1 MICGAMIGRPE
12 PSEFSEYY
20 LNYINAVNGD
30 DPVAELEDQ
39 FKKMQET
46 FSEISDERSLH
57 RYAPGKWSIRQ
68 LVSHISD
75 AERMFVF
82 RAMWFARG
90 FETALPSFDQE
101 IAARGAEAERLSWAS
116 NVQELQDVRL
126 ATISFFRNLPE
137 TAWLR
142 SGIASDKRVSVR
154 ALAFIVA
161 GHAAYH
167 LDRLRKDYL

>member
-1 MICGAMIGRPE
+1 MIGRPE
-12 PSEFSEYY
+12 STEFAEYY
-20 LNYINAVNGD
+20 LNYINAVKGE
-30 DPVAELEDQ
+30 DPVTGLEEQ
-39 FKKMQET
+39 CKETQEI

-68 LVSHISD
+68 LVNHISD
-75 AERMFVF
+75 TERMFVF

-90 FETALPSFDQE
+90 FDTPLPSFDQE

-116 NVQELQDVRL
+116 NVQEFQNVRL

-137 TAWLR
+137 AAWLR
-142 SGIASDKRVSVR
+142 SGIASEKRFTVR
-154 ALAFIVA
+154 ALAFITA

-167 LDRLRKDYL
+167 LERLRKDYL